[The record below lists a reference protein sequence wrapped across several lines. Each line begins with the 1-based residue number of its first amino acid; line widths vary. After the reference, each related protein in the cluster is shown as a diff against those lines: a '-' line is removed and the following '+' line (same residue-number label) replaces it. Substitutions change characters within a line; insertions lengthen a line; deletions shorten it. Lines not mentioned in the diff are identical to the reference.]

1 MTRHAC
7 RRDLP
12 DPRVFGD
19 ALNYHEELSAVI
31 RETVRQHEKFG
42 TQSLTLFDWHCI
54 LSEEVGEV
62 ARAINEEH
70 FDDGNL
76 DAVYRECIQVAAV
89 AVHMAAVIRE
99 AGE

>member
-1 MTRHAC
+1 MDDELFAIVSELQRVHA
-7 RRDLP
+7 
-12 DPRVFGD
+12 
-19 ALNYHEELSAVI
+19 
-31 RETVRQHEKFG
+31 KFG

-70 FDDGNL
+70 FNAGDL
-76 DAVYRECIQVAAV
+76 QSVYEECIQVAAV

-99 AGE
+99 ANGA